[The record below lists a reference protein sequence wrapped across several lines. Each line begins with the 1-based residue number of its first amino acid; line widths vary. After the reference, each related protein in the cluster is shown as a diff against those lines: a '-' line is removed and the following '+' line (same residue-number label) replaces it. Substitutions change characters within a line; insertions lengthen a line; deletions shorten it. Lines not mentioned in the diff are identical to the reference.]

1 MAIINNDSIKRGD
14 LLKSAELNAEFTAV
28 NSGFPMNGDNVRN
41 EGVDYM
47 AVDTGPSG
55 GSTGKNGLVLVAA
68 DKWTIH
74 ASGAS
79 TVVREYPTGAINY
92 IGEQTG
98 LSISAVAGDILRV
111 YWQAQVTTTAGAGF
125 PTGTANFST
134 ACWAHWLQWDVG
146 AGYVEVPGQSDMN
159 QTIATAQIGAP
170 MDQTVATSL
179 VNACIYYK
187 SGGSSA
193 IINPGARCSYGS
205 YFYKFTGSLT
215 IAKFRIACRGLF
227 QPKYN
232 PVAGGTSAEF
242 EDRNCL
248 HLTSVGGG
256 AQLIEFNQLD
266 LKFLLMRSE

>member
-1 MAIINNDSIKRGD
+1 MSIIKNDSIKRGD

-47 AVDTGPSG
+47 AGDTLPA
-55 GSTGKNGLVLVAA
+55 TGKNGLVLVAA

-79 TVVREYPTGAINY
+79 ALVREYPTGIIEY

-111 YWQAQVTTTAGAGF
+111 YWQAQVTTTANAPLPSGA
-125 PTGTANFST
+125 TGIYST
-134 ACWAHWLQWDVG
+134 ACWAHWLEWDVG
-146 AGYVEVPGQSDMN
+146 AGYVQVPGQSGMN
-159 QTIATAQIGAP
+159 ETIALAQIGAP
-170 MDQTVATSL
+170 MDQTLATSL
-179 VNACIYYK
+179 VHACIYYK

-205 YFYKFTGSLT
+205 YFYKFTGGVT
-215 IAKFRIACRGLF
+215 IAKFRIACRGVFL
-227 QPKYN
+227 PKYN

-248 HLTSVGGG
+248 LLDSVGAG
-256 AQLIEFNQLD
+256 AQQIVFNQLD